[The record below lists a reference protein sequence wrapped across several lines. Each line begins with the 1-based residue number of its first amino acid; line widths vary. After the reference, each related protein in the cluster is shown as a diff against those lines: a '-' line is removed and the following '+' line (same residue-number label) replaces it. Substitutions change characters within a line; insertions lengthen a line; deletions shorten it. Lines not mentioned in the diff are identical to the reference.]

1 MRSTATERTPSAD
14 SVLLC
19 VDVSYQSYRNSA
31 AHPMLTSRRVF
42 TGGLYGFIVGWA
54 AAMRET
60 RATHVAFCLDSKPYK
75 RSEAYPE
82 YKLLRKKNADEDLL
96 KMHKQ
101 TMALLRE
108 VLEECGLSFW
118 SAQGFESDD
127 LVAHACGHYRHRF
140 SRIYAMSNDSDLYQ
154 LLGTGNFFVYRT
166 DMKNLVG
173 LESLRTM
180 FGQPISPADYML
192 MTALTGTHNDIA
204 GIPKVGPVTALK
216 AIKDPALMRKWVE
229 SHGDIIKRNLDLIRL
244 PHPEF
249 PAGIRLPEHG
259 GSFNPRQLYRSL
271 GRYDI
276 DVTSSMVKA
285 FEQLLRR

>member
-1 MRSTATERTPSAD
+1 
-14 SVLLC
+14 
-19 VDVSYQSYRNSA
+19 
-31 AHPMLTSRRVF
+31 
-42 TGGLYGFIVGWA
+42 
-54 AAMRET
+54 
-60 RATHVAFCLDSKPYK
+60 
-75 RSEAYPE
+75 
-82 YKLLRKKNADEDLL
+82 
-96 KMHKQ
+96 
-101 TMALLRE
+101 
-108 VLEECGLSFW
+108 
-118 SAQGFESDD
+118 
-127 LVAHACGHYRHRF
+127 
-140 SRIYAMSNDSDLYQ
+140 
-154 LLGTGNFFVYRT
+154 
-166 DMKNLVG
+166 MKNLVG
-173 LESLRTM
+173 LERLRTM